1 MSSHASV
8 AIKMIV
14 AIFVKSD
21 GVALSFSCVKRFWIV
36 IAVSRVD
43 VLFDGLRVGVLVGVV
58 DGARVGVPVGVVVGS
73 GFGVL
78 VGVFVALSDRC
89 GRCCFSSVGENF
101 GNRAQSLSFTVC

>member
-1 MSSHASV
+1 MSSHPSV

-21 GVALSFSCVKRFWIV
+21 GVASSFSCAKRFWIV
-36 IAVSRVD
+36 AAVSRVD
-43 VLFDGLRVGVLVGVV
+43 GLFDGLRVGVLVGVI
-58 DGARVGVPVGVVVGS
+58 DGARVGVPVGVMVGS

-101 GNRAQSLSFTVC
+101 GDRS